1 MRANTLMGR
10 SVISSEMP
18 DDEFEPPAALEIVVP
33 VELSREDPTRG
44 SLFYRNEKEHSQYGF
59 GEAIISRLSGE
70 RGGLPSLRSKRSL
83 QCRPCRVAVY
93 GNYVVLWRFIILLA
107 STNMIGTG
115 TPRDFA
121 INAALYK

>member
-1 MRANTLMGR
+1 MGR

-70 RGGLPSLRSKRSL
+70 RL